1 MILAPAVMA
10 AEKLPK
16 NAATKCLE
24 AVGLDQDLYRIGNTK
39 ARILWSLASVV
50 FQIPIHFSLVLLYI
64 TPHSLYLY
72 VLCAYTPNPLFQ
84 FQFQYT
90 SSSSSLSFSSTMSA
104 SCVESR
110 LCLHLTRT

>member
-39 ARILWSLASVV
+39 ARILWSLASSVV
-50 FQIPIHFSLVLLYI
+50 FQINPIHLSLVSCSLISHLTI
-64 TPHSLYLY
+64 FVCTLRVHS
-72 VLCAYTPNPLFQ
+72 NSLFQ
-84 FQFQYT
+84 YQFQYQYQ
-90 SSSSSLSFSSTMSA
+90 F
-104 SCVESR
+104 
-110 LCLHLTRT
+110 